1 LKNFFEEIPPDIYN
15 SETKETFFPLL
26 LIVQILEYFSNEQSF
41 DVDWVIEF
49 LRKTVN
55 VSYFDLYITYKIMFD
70 HYFGSSDEIFDS
82 SFEIPKDNKFRIFK
96 AISILM
102 HRWIEYVG
110 SPNASFSEKKE
121 FPKNDID
128 SILNHFQSKLGS
140 FKENSEIKFIRDTLQ
155 KSINLL
161 E

>member
-96 AISILM
+96 
-102 HRWIEYVG
+102 
-110 SPNASFSEKKE
+110 
-121 FPKNDID
+121 
-128 SILNHFQSKLGS
+128 
-140 FKENSEIKFIRDTLQ
+140 
-155 KSINLL
+155 
-161 E
+161 